1 MQSRDKYQ
9 DILNNAYL
17 VDLTRDTV
25 LQMSI
30 PEIISKYREFTRMM
44 SDTLSTEAI
53 KTLKQMTSYQIFE
66 LLKELQ
72 KKRTELFIRMTNV
85 ELEMDRYKYILNL
98 RDNVLQR
105 SIPKE
110 IISKYSEFTQM
121 MSDTLSTEVI
131 KTLKQMTSYQIKE
144 LLKELQKKHTE
155 LFIRMTNVEL
165 EMDTLEL
172 RYKELH
178 AASTKI

>member
-1 MQSRDKYQ
+1 
-9 DILNNAYL
+9 
-17 VDLTRDTV
+17 
-25 LQMSI
+25 
-30 PEIISKYREFTRMM
+30 
-44 SDTLSTEAI
+44 
-53 KTLKQMTSYQIFE
+53 
-66 LLKELQ
+66 
-72 KKRTELFIRMTNV
+72 MTNV